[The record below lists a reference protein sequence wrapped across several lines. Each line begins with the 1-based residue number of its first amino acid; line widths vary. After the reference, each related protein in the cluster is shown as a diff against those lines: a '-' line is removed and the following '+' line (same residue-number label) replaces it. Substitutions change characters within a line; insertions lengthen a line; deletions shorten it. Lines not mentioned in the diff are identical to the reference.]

1 MLFGNYHSR
10 IICEIKQLVCISLQ
24 GLQAKLGKSK
34 LEELI
39 IDGYDEVEQKENPD
53 SYLDLHLMHI
63 HDDGFMMILIFLNVF
78 NQ

>member
-10 IICEIKQLVCISLQ
+10 IFCEIKQLVCISLQ

-39 IDGYDEVEQKENPD
+39 IDGYDEVAK
-53 SYLDLHLMHI
+53 
-63 HDDGFMMILIFLNVF
+63 
-78 NQ
+78 

>member
-10 IICEIKQLVCISLQ
+10 IFCEIKQLVCISLQ
-24 GLQAKLGKSK
+24 GLPAKLGKLKS
-34 LEELI
+34 EELI

-63 HDDGFMMILIFLNVF
+63 DDDGFKVILIFLNVF

>member
-1 MLFGNYHSR
+1 MLFGNYYSK
-10 IICEIKQLVCISLQ
+10 IVCEIKQLVCISLQ
-24 GLQAKLGKSK
+24 GLPAKLGKIKS
-34 LEELI
+34 EELI
-39 IDGYDEVEQKENPD
+39 INGYDEVGKSRNPD